1 MDISIS
7 TIVTTSIVG
16 SFLLLLLNRQELEA
30 IEHFIQKKKEEMKDG
45 E

>member
-7 TIVTTSIVG
+7 TIVTTSITG
-16 SFLLLLLNRQELEA
+16 SLLLLFVCIEELEA

>member
-1 MDISIS
+1 MQLFFMAEEENG
-7 TIVTTSIVG
+7 V
-16 SFLLLLLNRQELEA
+16 NRQELEA